1 MVVSPWYLYP
11 FLPGYLNFNTVVIT
25 NYQSPWLW
33 NRGVTYVYDD
43 RGWDNRWDWNNTSRR
58 NVDLDNSLEDLRDGF
73 ERYDR
78 RALGGLV
85 PRNGQVAIMRDG
97 RYDYSMNADDF
108 YDLFNDLASNAET
121 NSYRVEQVRTY
132 RDSARVVMVHDYND
146 PWGRRQRVYHSM
158 LLQREGRG
166 MVIREFETN
175 DRRAW

>member
-78 RALGGLV
+78 RALG
-85 PRNGQVAIMRDG
+85 DG
-97 RYDYSMNADDF
+97 SR
-108 YDLFNDLASNAET
+108 
-121 NSYRVEQVRTY
+121 
-132 RDSARVVMVHDYND
+132 
-146 PWGRRQRVYHSM
+146 
-158 LLQREGRG
+158 LQ
-166 MVIREFETN
+166 
-175 DRRAW
+175 